1 VRATPLLILLSLSL
15 QSARADETWKEFES
29 KEGGFKVLLPG
40 TPTAQKMTQKAGD
53 GSDVELAIYRLPPV
67 GGTTFIVSTSDFAE
81 SYLKNPAEK
90 ILDNARDGSVTRSK
104 GKLVSEKK
112 VKLGDHPGREF
123 VVSMPKD
130 QGFIRAR
137 AYLVGKRQYTLLIA
151 AKDDKA
157 IATKEVEAFIDSF
170 KLAK

>member
-1 VRATPLLILLSLSL
+1 
-15 QSARADETWKEFES
+15 
-29 KEGGFKVLLPG
+29 
-40 TPTAQKMTQKAGD
+40 MTQKAGD

-104 GKLVSEKK
+104 GKAGE
-112 VKLGDHPGREF
+112 REEGQTRRPSRAASSLSACRKTRASF
-123 VVSMPKD
+123 E
-130 QGFIRAR
+130 AR